1 MVVFNRI
8 TCNNRVPFAE
18 KCEKKVTVVFQDNRN
33 RRNFTESL
41 HFQTDKIGTLE
52 GPGRLEGGTKKF
64 LSHRFGFE
72 IRVQIF
78 SRGKSNFGYITMVPP
93 NPSSRI

>member
-1 MVVFNRI
+1 ML
-8 TCNNRVPFAE
+8 
-18 KCEKKVTVVFQDNRN
+18 KKTVTFVFQDNRN
-33 RRNFTESL
+33 RRNVTKFL

-52 GPGRLEGGTKKF
+52 GPGDLEGRTEKF

-72 IRVQIF
+72 IRVQNF